1 MDELDIILAGMPLI
15 PSMEK
20 AVFSLLKN
28 HLQLQIMSTYKS
40 VTLDYKLLQAY
51 TVALKALST
60 KDKWKLENI
69 FRDLLIYLEASTV
82 QMQPESQRAL
92 LITNDN
98 IFYRQFGRHKAVL
111 ELLSKSAREAI

>member
-1 MDELDIILAGMPLI
+1 M
-15 PSMEK
+15 
-20 AVFSLLKN
+20 
-28 HLQLQIMSTYKS
+28 
-40 VTLDYKLLQAY
+40 
-51 TVALKALST
+51 
-60 KDKWKLENI
+60 ENI

-111 ELLSKSAREAI
+111 ELLSKSAREAICHFDDKHEEKLNNVIFFYPCEVMYVSDLVSDFVQLYINDEGVWEEDAMHANV